1 MQGDLAVIKEH
12 QREVEVEAE
21 SKKEDQGQ
29 VDDVVIRPTCQPLE
43 IVQKESRKQHYT
55 IYWTLNPNYKA
66 KYW

>member
-55 IYWTLNPNYKA
+55 IY
-66 KYW
+66 